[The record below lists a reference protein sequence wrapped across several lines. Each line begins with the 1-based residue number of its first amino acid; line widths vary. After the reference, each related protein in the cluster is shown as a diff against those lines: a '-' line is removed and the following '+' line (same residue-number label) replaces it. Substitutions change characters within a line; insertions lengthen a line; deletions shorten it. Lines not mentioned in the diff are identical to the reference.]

1 MRKPPTTRNFK
12 EDELPKFLRE
22 VDPFIK
28 SVFELEKHAPE
39 GFTCR
44 RTDDCLLFYRLECD
58 EKTHFPKL
66 LESIKVDK
74 DLHVQLQYNGEPVP
88 LPLSFINNRH
98 CNAKFTR
105 VSMLEN
111 LLPYMK
117 NLTEATQFTLLEEL
131 NNRKKSK
138 ANSQPPYSVAML
150 RFGLHFRY
158 SSSQAYRLLLDKFPL
173 PSFSLLKTIQR
184 GGVDSIKIIK
194 LLWEKGDVL
203 TKDVRS

>member
-22 VDPFIK
+22 VDPLIK
-28 SVFELEKHAPE
+28 SVFELEKHTPE

-66 LESIKVDK
+66 LESIKVEK
-74 DLHVQLQYNGEPVP
+74 ELHVQLQYNGEPVP
-88 LPLSFINNRH
+88 LPPSFINNRH

-117 NLTEATQFTLLEEL
+117 ILTEATQFTLLEEL
-131 NNRKKSK
+131 NNRK
-138 ANSQPPYSVAML
+138 N
-150 RFGLHFRY
+150 
-158 SSSQAYRLLLDKFPL
+158 
-173 PSFSLLKTIQR
+173 LKRI
-184 GGVDSIKIIK
+184 VNFLI
-194 LLWEKGDVL
+194 L
-203 TKDVRS
+203 